1 MDVDSDL
8 FSSDG
13 FRIYSFWISF
23 DMDEIFHEGKEKE
36 AVTKPAHVFFSISF
50 TFFLYSIKL

>member
-13 FRIYSFWISF
+13 FHIYSFWTSF